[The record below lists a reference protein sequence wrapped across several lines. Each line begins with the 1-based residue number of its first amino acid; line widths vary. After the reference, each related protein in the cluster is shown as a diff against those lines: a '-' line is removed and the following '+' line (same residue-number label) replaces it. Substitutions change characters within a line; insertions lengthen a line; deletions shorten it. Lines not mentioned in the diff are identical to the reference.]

1 MIILSISYQKIY
13 VFFFILLNKE
23 IDLKELGLILE
34 IGILLS
40 LVKSLDSNLKL
51 EEVLGDKGPSN

>member
-1 MIILSISYQKIY
+1 
-13 VFFFILLNKE
+13 LNKE

-51 EEVLGDKGPSN
+51 EEVLGDKGPSD